1 MSQVRSSFA
10 IDLEKLTSLG
20 IKDPRSAAAIELI
33 QSKSLTSDQRLFLSL
48 WGSSLLKTTLFEP
61 KKKIITAGQLVEEGY
76 LIISGSLVGLEG
88 DHIYRLGPGA
98 VLGLAEG
105 IINQPSKMTVM
116 TTTAVQARLI
126 PFHKIDSIIAVLP
139 LELRAILQ
147 TIVKRTLALNS

>member
-1 MSQVRSSFA
+1 LTQVRSSFA

-33 QSKSLTSDQRLFLSL
+33 HSKSLTSDQRLFLSL

-88 DHIYRLGPGA
+88 EHIYRLGPGA

-126 PFHKIDSIIAVLP
+126 PFHKIDSIISVLP
-139 LELRAILQ
+139 AEMRAILQ